1 MHAEA
6 APADSCRPCRAD
18 RVRHAFE
25 EREKRDISSP
35 AEEEETMKRAIITV
49 VGKDTIGIIAAVCTY
64 LAENKINILDISQ
77 TIVQGYFNMMMII
90 DVTEP
95 EKPFGVI
102 ADELAKIG
110 EEKIGVQIR
119 CQKEEIFDLMH
130 RI

>member
-1 MHAEA
+1 
-6 APADSCRPCRAD
+6 
-18 RVRHAFE
+18 
-25 EREKRDISSP
+25 
-35 AEEEETMKRAIITV
+35 
-49 VGKDTIGIIAAVCTY
+49 
-64 LAENKINILDISQ
+64 
-77 TIVQGYFNMMMII
+77 MMMII

>member
-1 MHAEA
+1 
-6 APADSCRPCRAD
+6 
-18 RVRHAFE
+18 
-25 EREKRDISSP
+25 
-35 AEEEETMKRAIITV
+35 
-49 VGKDTIGIIAAVCTY
+49 
-64 LAENKINILDISQ
+64 
-77 TIVQGYFNMMMII
+77 MMMII

-119 CQKEEIFDLMH
+119 CQKEEIFDLMYRIKCIESEALNLLH

>member
-1 MHAEA
+1 
-6 APADSCRPCRAD
+6 
-18 RVRHAFE
+18 
-25 EREKRDISSP
+25 
-35 AEEEETMKRAIITV
+35 
-49 VGKDTIGIIAAVCTY
+49 
-64 LAENKINILDISQ
+64 ILDISQ